1 MMRGTMMGM
10 PMMWIG
16 SVIGILVIV
25 LLAVVIAKLLR
36 K

>member
-1 MMRGTMMGM
+1 MRGTMMGM

-16 SVIGILVIV
+16 SAIGILVIV
-25 LLAVVIAKLLR
+25 LLVVVIAKVLR